1 MVLALADSLEISAT
15 GHVIAVARS
24 AVGAARTA
32 AAANF
37 VIALPEFV
45 FGELDAELT
54 RVSLR

>member
-15 GHVIAVARS
+15 RRVIAIARS

-32 AAANF
+32 TAADF

-45 FGELDAELT
+45 FGELDAELK